1 MHILGAY
8 VHIFVRYKVSMIKV
22 SLGQLYTNNEDADA
36 NTDMDDNAS
45 DNDTLWTTHDCIGSL
60 PNEPKSISR

>member
-1 MHILGAY
+1 
-8 VHIFVRYKVSMIKV
+8 MIKV

-60 PNEPKSISR
+60 SNEPKSISR